1 MAILKR
7 IALVRRRP
15 RFGRWRAVGLFLL
28 LGIRT
33 MVVGAVPPSPP
44 SVEYQVKAAF
54 LFNFAQFV
62 EWPARAFA
70 EPPDP
75 LVIGILGDDPF
86 GSYLDDLVQGEMIGR
101 RPVTIRRYHRIE
113 EIAACHI
120 LFISQSEAATLEKI
134 LGGLKTRSVLT
145 VGDAEDFSRH
155 GGMVR
160 FVTENGKIRL
170 RIDVEAAKAAELT
183 ISSKMLRAATIV
195 TRSKG

>member
-7 IALVRRRP
+7 IAP
-15 RFGRWRAVGLFLL
+15 GRHRSWLARWSAVGLLLL
-28 LGIRT
+28 LGIRAT
-33 MVVGAVPPSPP
+33 VVGAVPPSPP
-44 SVEYQVKAAF
+44 SLEYQVKAVF

-86 GSYLDDLVQGEMIGR
+86 GSYLDDLVHDEMIGR
-101 RPVTIRRYHRIE
+101 RPVTVRRYRRVE

-120 LFISQSEAATLEKI
+120 LFISRSEATALEKI
-134 LGGLKTRSVLT
+134 LGGLKNRSVLT

-160 FVTENGKIRL
+160 FATENGKIRL

-183 ISSKMLRAATIV
+183 ISSKILRAATIV
-195 TRSKG
+195 SRGKG